1 MGAVFARRSIRKY
14 TDQPVTDDALRVLL
28 AAAMAA
34 PSAGDERPWYFVV
47 IRNKRI
53 RDQIPEIHPCAHMVR
68 QAPVA
73 ILVCGDRGRQKH
85 KGFWSQDCAAA
96 TEKILIE
103 AQQLGLGAVWLGVYP
118 VRGVAEG
125 LSRLLRI
132 PEHIMPFSLVVLG
145 HPAEHKE
152 PADRFDDS
160 RIHWGRWRRTAVK
173 TEAADSGV
181 RRDAWET
188 DR

>member
-1 MGAVFARRSIRKY
+1 MDAVFTRRSIRKY
-14 TDQPVTDDALRVLL
+14 TDDPVTDDTLRILL

-34 PSAGDERPWYFVV
+34 PSAGDERPWHFVV
-47 IRNKRI
+47 IRSKRI
-53 RDQIPEIHPCAHMVR
+53 RNRITEIHPYSQMIRH
-68 QAPVA
+68 APAA
-73 ILVCGDRGRQKH
+73 ILVCGEQVLQKH
-85 KGFWSQDCAAA
+85 TGFWPQDCAAA
-96 TEKILIE
+96 TENILIE